1 MNHFYENID
10 GWLNLFQV
18 ENLTKPMLPFLPI
31 GDLKLAEIGV
41 YKGRGTALF
50 NVYFTNLGYNLSHYA
65 IDHFIGSSEHES
77 GIDYFSIASKNL
89 KPIENKITIMKKDS
103 VSASKCF
110 EDEFFDIVY
119 IDGSHEYE
127 HVKAD
132 IKAWL
137 PKVRK
142 GGYICGDDY
151 STGWQGVVKAV
162 DEHFRDQVNTAE
174 TNQWFVKL

>member
-1 MNHFYENID
+1 
-10 GWLNLFQV
+10 
-18 ENLTKPMLPFLPI
+18 
-31 GDLKLAEIGV
+31 
-41 YKGRGTALF
+41 
-50 NVYFTNLGYNLSHYA
+50 
-65 IDHFIGSSEHES
+65 
-77 GIDYFSIASKNL
+77 
-89 KPIENKITIMKKDS
+89 MKKDS
-103 VSASKCF
+103 ISASKCF

-132 IKAWL
+132 IEAWL

-151 STGWQGVVKAV
+151 SPGWQGVVKAV